1 MFVSSWSQKCEE
13 LLRCWP
19 AIVSMPYLT
28 FTKPFPIPCRN
39 IRCTDIPTDG
49 SDNDEFFDRK
59 WVLTKC
65 TVGHPYLCMPP
76 HIFSHRLHFIS
87 KNWLKCS
94 ETVQVPWTFCRMI
107 RDLLVN
113 SQHCKLLMYSKRRF
127 RDMVQ
132 KCNDWLD
139 RITRSNQV
147 SIRCLVC
154 FIIHMKIGRDF
165 ALQSKLKM

>member
-1 MFVSSWSQKCEE
+1 MKSEVWRINTLLASNSFHARLISLSQNHSRH
-13 LLRCWP
+13 LIGISDTQIYLRM
-19 AIVSMPYLT
+19 ALIFMDFSKVGLNH
-28 FTKPFPIPCRN
+28 IHCR
-39 IRCTDIPTDG
+39 
-49 SDNDEFFDRK
+49 
-59 WVLTKC
+59 
-65 TVGHPYLCMPP
+65 HPYLCMPP
-76 HIFSHRLHFIS
+76 HIFSHRSHCKS
-87 KNWLKCS
+87 QNWLKCS